1 MPLFNNI
8 SSFFQPTD
16 SHILNATFHRMGW
29 VLEHVRQG
37 NINSLLAAAPQSLTY
52 ADLW

>member
-16 SHILNATFHRMGW
+16 SYILNATFHGMGW

-37 NINSLLAAAPQSLTY
+37 IINSLLAAAPQSLTY

>member
-16 SHILNATFHRMGW
+16 SYILNATFHGMGW